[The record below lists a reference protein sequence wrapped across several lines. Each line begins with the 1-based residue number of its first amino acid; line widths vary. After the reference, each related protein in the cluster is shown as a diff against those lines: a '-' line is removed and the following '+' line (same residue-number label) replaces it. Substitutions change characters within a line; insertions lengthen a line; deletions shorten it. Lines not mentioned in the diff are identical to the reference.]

1 MADFGDAQPT
11 NNAFSALNDLPDY
24 DEQREAL
31 QTFFREFRGAEGDFK
46 YVDNLRSIANR
57 RRRDFPLHLDDI
69 ANSMVN
75 GHDMTEL
82 LQNIEQNTSRYF
94 DIIASAV
101 DEVLTT
107 VLPDEDAIGVQDDV
121 YDVLHRHRLQ
131 QQQTA
136 PENDPMGGLGMGMGM
151 GGGGAEGGGGLGND
165 PANPTGAAANNT
177 PSPFPPELMRRYEIQ
192 IVPRTKMTARSLRQ
206 VKASDIGCLVKIR
219 GIVTRVSAVKPIV
232 TIATYTCDA
241 CGYEI
246 YQQVKSKAFLPL
258 DACPAAVCQK
268 NRKKGRLFMQ
278 TRGCKFVKF
287 QEVKIQELPNQVPIG
302 HIPRSLTVVAR
313 GELTRCVTAGDVVS
327 LSGIF
332 VPTPFT
338 GFRAMRAG
346 LITDTYVEATSIEKH
361 KKSYNDVQ
369 LSEEMENR
377 IDDAAEDP
385 DIYSKLSRSLA
396 PEIYGHEDVKKALL
410 LQLVGGVTRKMKDGM
425 KIRGDIN
432 ICLMGDPGVAKSQL
446 LKHIA
451 SVAPRGVYTTGKG
464 SSGVGLTAAIVRDA
478 VTQEMSL
485 EGGALVLADMGICC
499 IDEFDKMEEGVSGH
513 LCFIL
518 FHLVFLILWFDLV
531 V

>member
-1 MADFGDAQPT
+1 MDSFGAASGQDGNT
-11 NNAFSALNDLPDY
+11 YNNGLNVPDY
-24 DEQREAL
+24 EEQREACKSFL
-31 QTFFREFRGAEGDFK
+31 KEHRGAEGNFK
-46 YVDNLRSIANR
+46 YMDMLRQVANR
-57 RRRDFPLHLDDI
+57 RRREIPLELDDI
-69 ANSMVN
+69 ANSTVS
-75 GHDMTEL
+75 GHDMADL
-82 LQNIEQNTSRYF
+82 LGNIEHNTSRYF
-94 DIIASAV
+94 EIISSAI
-101 DEVLTT
+101 DEL
-107 VLPDEDAIGVQDDV
+107 LPQADDDAVGVEDDV
-121 YDVLHRHRLQ
+121 YDILHRHRLQ

-136 PENDPMGGLGMGMGM
+136 PDNDTFIGGMDGVAPGLGG
-151 GGGGAEGGGGLGND
+151 ESSSLNGLNGVESSTN
-165 PANPTGAAANNT
+165 NAASN
-177 PSPFPPELMRRYEIQ
+177 FPPALMRRYEVQ
-192 IVPRTKMTARSLRQ
+192 IVPRVKMTPRSLRE
-206 VKASDIGCLVKIR
+206 VKATDIGSLVKIR

-246 YQQVKSKAFLPL
+246 YQEVKSKQFLPL
-258 DACPAAVCQK
+258 DACPAATCQK

-287 QEVKIQELPNQVPIG
+287 QEVKIQELPHQVPIG
-302 HIPRSLTVVAR
+302 HIPRSLTVVTR

-361 KKSYNDVQ
+361 KKSYGNVQ

-410 LQLVGGVTRKMKDGM
+410 LQLVGGVTRKMADGM

-478 VTQEMSL
+478 ITQEMSL

-499 IDEFDKMEEGVSGH
+499 IDEFDKMEDVS
-513 LCFIL
+513 
-518 FHLVFLILWFDLV
+518 
-531 V
+531 